1 MAKLGDLIVKIG
13 GDTRD
18 LNKSL
23 GRVRREMRS
32 MSSNFEAV
40 GQSLTKS
47 LTLPLA
53 AIGSFALK
61 SAADLEKLEV
71 SFISLTGGA
80 EQASNMMEQ
89 LNEFTAKTPFQID
102 AVAKSARQLIA
113 SGTEISEV
121 NNQLQ
126 FLGDIAATSGSS
138 IDEIAAIF
146 AKVNA
151 KGKVELENLNQL
163 AERGIPIF
171 KTLSETTG
179 LLPSELGG
187 GAVSVEEFNNALRSF
202 AEEGGIANGAMERL
216 SETAAGKFSTA
227 LDNLKQ
233 AGASMMDDLLPAFKG
248 SLDGVINL
256 AKKIGDLDVGTK
268 RIIVTTAGFAA
279 AIGPLLIVL
288 PKLIAGLK
296 ATRDIFVSL
305 NATML
310 ANPITAIAITAG
322 TLTIALAGLVDT
334 TSQAQKKTDEFIE
347 SLEGLDQKQKEV
359 GITTRIELL
368 KTEKVQME
376 VAARAEEM
384 ANAIGQ
390 VGDRLDKQ
398 VGRGSAQR
406 YKEQVRNLGE
416 EIGLLETELQN
427 LSLENLN
434 EDFEDSTEKTKK
446 ATEAVL
452 RYSEALKTLQPQ
464 LIETDTGV
472 KQLQQSNSTVA
483 DLIKDKVIPAYNN
496 YTQMISS
503 SFAEAIV
510 ESENFAESVKNLGK
524 QILKSLLSEAIAN
537 AITNASSAKNPANQL
552 SAGLSIPAFIAA
564 AVGSV
569 KKAFGGVPALAAGG
583 LAFGETMSIVGDNR
597 NAAIDPEVIAPLS
610 KLKDYIGGGSTNVY
624 GRISGDDI
632 LISNARASRD
642 RNRFA

>member
-13 GDTRD
+13 ADTRD

-53 AIGSFALK
+53 AIGTFALK

-113 SGTEISEV
+113 SGTDISEV

-138 IDEIAAIF
+138 IDELAAIY

-151 KGKVELENLNQL
+151 KGKVELENLNQVV
-163 AERGIPIF
+163 ERGIPIMS
-171 KTLSETTG
+171 KLTETTG
-179 LLPSELGG
+179 LLPSEMEG
-187 GAVSVEEFNNALRSF
+187 GAVSVEEFNDALRSF

-216 SETAAGKFSTA
+216 SETASGKFSTA

-233 AGASMMDDLLPAFKG
+233 AGAAMMDDLLPAFKG

-268 RIIVTTAGFAA
+268 RIIVTTAAFVA

-310 ANPITAIAITAG
+310 ANPLTAIAITAG
-322 TLTIALAGLVDT
+322 VLTVALASLVDT

-347 SLEGLDQKQKEV
+347 SLEGLDKKQKEV

-384 ANAIGQ
+384 SSAIGQ
-390 VGDRLDKQ
+390 VGNRLEKQ
-398 VGRGSAQR
+398 VSSGSAQR
-406 YKEQVRNLGE
+406 YTEQVKNLGE
-416 EIGLLETELQN
+416 EIALLETELQN
-427 LSLENLN
+427 LSLKKLD
-434 EDFEDSTEKTKK
+434 EDFEDSTSTTVK

-464 LIETDTGV
+464 LIETDAGI

-483 DLIKDKVIPAYNN
+483 DLINETAIPTFEGYAQTVGQIFGNLAKDAANG
-496 YTQMISS
+496 
-503 SFAEAIV
+503 AEAFKT
-510 ESENFAESVKNLGK
+510 FAISGIRAVLALAKAQVISNATGPN
-524 QILKSLLSEAIAN
+524 AAN
-537 AITNASSAKNPANQL
+537 VASG
-552 SAGLSIPAFIAA
+552 GLATPAFIVAGLTMLDTFIA
-564 AVGSV
+564 GI
-569 KKAFGGVPALAAGG
+569 PALASGG

-610 KLKDYIGGGSTNVY
+610 KLKNYIGGGSTNVY

-632 LISNARASRD
+632 VISNDRAMRD
-642 RNRFA
+642 RNRYI

>member
-13 GDTRD
+13 ADTRD

-23 GRVRREMRS
+23 GKVRREMRS

-53 AIGSFALK
+53 AVGTFALK

-187 GAVSVEEFNNALRSF
+187 GAVSVEEFNDALRSF
-202 AEEGGIANGAMERL
+202 AEEGGFANGAMERL
-216 SETAAGKFSTA
+216 SETASGKFSTA

-233 AGASMMDDLLPAFKG
+233 AGAAMMDDLLPAFKG

-256 AKKIGDLDVGTK
+256 SKKIGDLDIGTK
-268 RIIVTTAGFAA
+268 KIIVTTAAFAA

-288 PKLIAGLK
+288 PKLIAGVTALR
-296 ATRDIFVSL
+296 TGFLTL
-305 NATML
+305 NAAML
-310 ANPITAIAITAG
+310 ANPISAIAITAG

-347 SLEGLDQKQKEV
+347 SLEGLDKKQKEV

-406 YKEQVRNLGE
+406 YTEQVRNLGE
-416 EIGLLETELQN
+416 EIALLETELQN

-434 EDFEDSTEKTKK
+434 EDFEDSTSTTVK

-464 LIETDTGV
+464 LIETDTGI

-483 DLIKDKVIPAYNN
+483 DLINETVIPTFSAFE
-496 YTQMISS
+496 TQLSQG
-503 SFAEAIV
+503 FASAIV
-510 ESENFAESVKNLGK
+510 EGENFAENMKNLAK
-524 QILKSLLSEAIAN
+524 QLLQTLLSEAIAN
-537 AITNASSAKNPANQL
+537 AITNASSAKNPANQI
-552 SAGLSIPAFIAA
+552 SGGLSIPGFIAA

-569 KKAFGGVPALAAGG
+569 KAAFGGVPALAAGG

-610 KLKDYIGGGSTNVY
+610 KLKDYIGGGNTNVY

>member
-13 GDTRD
+13 ADTRD

-53 AIGSFALK
+53 AIGTFALK

-126 FLGDIAATSGSS
+126 FLGDIAATSGAS

-187 GAVSVEEFNNALRSF
+187 GAVSVEEFNDALRSF

-233 AGASMMDDLLPAFKG
+233 AGAAMMDDLLPAFKG

-256 AKKIGDLDVGTK
+256 SKKIGDLDIGTK
-268 RIIVTTAGFAA
+268 KIIVTTAAFVA

-288 PKLIAGLK
+288 PKLIAGVTTLR
-296 ATRDIFVSL
+296 TGFITL
-305 NATML
+305 NAAML
-310 ANPITAIAITAG
+310 ANPIGAIAITAG
-322 TLTIALAGLVDT
+322 VLTIALAGLVDT

-347 SLEGLDQKQKEV
+347 SLEGLDKKQKEV

-406 YKEQVRNLGE
+406 YTEQVRNLGE
-416 EIGLLETELQN
+416 EIALLETELQN

-483 DLIKDKVIPAYNN
+483 DLIKDKVIPAYDN

-610 KLKDYIGGGSTNVY
+610 KLKDYIGGGNTNVY

>member
-13 GDTRD
+13 ADTRD

-23 GRVRREMRS
+23 GRVRRNMRS

-126 FLGDIAATSGSS
+126 FLGDIAATSGAS

-187 GAVSVEEFNNALRSF
+187 GAVSVEEFNEALKSF

-216 SETAAGKFSTA
+216 SETASGKFSTA

-233 AGASMMDDLLPAFKG
+233 AGAAMMDDLLPAFKG

-256 AKKIGDLDVGTK
+256 SKKIGDLDIGTK
-268 RIIVTTAGFAA
+268 KIIVTTAAFVA

-288 PKLIAGLK
+288 PKLVAGMVL
-296 ATRDIFVSL
+296 VSAKFTAFTAL
-305 NATML
+305 LL
-310 ANPITAIAITAG
+310 ANPFTAVITGAALLGAAFVA
-322 TLTIALAGLVDT
+322 LTST

-452 RYSEALKTLQPQ
+452 KYSEALKTLQPQ

-483 DLIKDKVIPAYNN
+483 DLIKDKVIPAYKN

-537 AITNASSAKNPANQL
+537 AITNATSAKNPANQL

-610 KLKDYIGGGSTNVY
+610 KLKNYIGGGSTNVY

-632 LISNARASRD
+632 LISNARALRD

>member
-13 GDTRD
+13 ADTRD

-23 GRVRREMRS
+23 GKVRREMRS

-53 AIGSFALK
+53 AVGTFALK

-80 EQASNMMEQ
+80 EQASIMMEQ

-126 FLGDIAATSGSS
+126 FLGDIAATSGAS

-187 GAVSVEEFNNALRSF
+187 GAVSVEEFNDALRSF

-216 SETAAGKFSTA
+216 SETASGKFSTA

-233 AGASMMDDLLPAFKG
+233 AGAAMMDDLLPAFKG

-256 AKKIGDLDVGTK
+256 SKKIGDLDVGTK
-268 RIIVTTAGFAA
+268 RIIVTTAAFVA

-288 PKLIAGLK
+288 PKLIAGVTALRTGFI
-296 ATRDIFVSL
+296 AL
-305 NATML
+305 NAAML
-310 ANPITAIAITAG
+310 ANPISAIAITAG
-322 TLTIALAGLVDT
+322 VLTVALASLVDT

-347 SLEGLDQKQKEV
+347 SLEGLDKKQKEV

-384 ANAIGQ
+384 SSAIGQ
-390 VGDRLDKQ
+390 VGNRLEKQ
-398 VGRGSAQR
+398 VSSGSAQR
-406 YKEQVRNLGE
+406 YKEQVKNLGE
-416 EIGLLETELQN
+416 EIALLETELQN
-427 LSLENLN
+427 LSLKKLD
-434 EDFEDSTEKTKK
+434 EDFEDSTSTTVK

-483 DLIKDKVIPAYNN
+483 DLINETVIPTFSAFE
-496 YTQMISS
+496 TQLSQG
-503 SFAEAIV
+503 FASAIV
-510 ESENFAESVKNLGK
+510 EGENFAENMKNLAK
-524 QILKSLLSEAIAN
+524 QLLQTLLSEAIAN
-537 AITNASSAKNPANQL
+537 AITNASSAKNPANQI
-552 SAGLSIPAFIAA
+552 SGGLSIPAFIAA

-569 KKAFGGVPALAAGG
+569 KAAFGSVPALAAGG

-610 KLKDYIGGGSTNVY
+610 KLRDYIGGGSTNVY

>member
-13 GDTRD
+13 ADTRD

-53 AIGSFALK
+53 AIGTFALK

-126 FLGDIAATSGSS
+126 FLGDIAATSGAS

-187 GAVSVEEFNNALRSF
+187 GAVSVEEFNDALRSF

-216 SETAAGKFSTA
+216 SETASGKFSTA

-233 AGASMMDDLLPAFKG
+233 AGAAMMDDLLPAFKG

-268 RIIVTTAGFAA
+268 RIIVTTAGFVA

-288 PKLIAGLK
+288 PKLIVGLK

-310 ANPITAIAITAG
+310 ANPISAIAITAG
-322 TLTIALAGLVDT
+322 VLTVALASLVDT

-406 YKEQVRNLGE
+406 YTEQVRNLGE
-416 EIGLLETELQN
+416 EIQLLETELQN

-452 RYSEALKTLQPQ
+452 RYSEALKTLQPK

>member
-13 GDTRD
+13 ADTRD

-23 GRVRREMRS
+23 GKVRREMRS

-53 AIGSFALK
+53 AVGTFALK

-80 EQASNMMEQ
+80 EQASIMMEQ

-126 FLGDIAATSGSS
+126 FLGDIAATSGAS

-179 LLPSELGG
+179 LLPSQLGG
-187 GAVSVEEFNNALRSF
+187 GAVSVEEFNNALKSF

-216 SETAAGKFSTA
+216 SETASGKFSTA

-233 AGASMMDDLLPAFKG
+233 AGAAMMDDLLPAFKG

-256 AKKIGDLDVGTK
+256 SKKIGDLDVGTK
-268 RIIVTTAGFAA
+268 RIIVTTAAFVA

-288 PKLIAGLK
+288 PKLIAGVTALRTGFI
-296 ATRDIFVSL
+296 AL
-305 NATML
+305 NAAML
-310 ANPITAIAITAG
+310 ANPISAIAITAG
-322 TLTIALAGLVDT
+322 VLTVALASLVDT

-347 SLEGLDQKQKEV
+347 SLEGLDKKQKEV

-384 ANAIGQ
+384 SSAIGQ
-390 VGDRLDKQ
+390 VGNRLEKQ
-398 VGRGSAQR
+398 VSSGSAQR
-406 YKEQVRNLGE
+406 YKEQVKNLGE
-416 EIGLLETELQN
+416 EIALLETELQN
-427 LSLENLN
+427 LSLKKLD
-434 EDFEDSTEKTKK
+434 EDFEDSTSTTVK

-483 DLIKDKVIPAYNN
+483 DLINETVIPTFSAFE
-496 YTQMISS
+496 TQLSQG
-503 SFAEAIV
+503 FASAIV
-510 ESENFAESVKNLGK
+510 EGENFAENMKNLAK
-524 QILKSLLSEAIAN
+524 QLLQTLLSEAIAN
-537 AITNASSAKNPANQL
+537 AITNASSAKNPANQI
-552 SAGLSIPAFIAA
+552 SGGLSIPAFIAA

-569 KKAFGGVPALAAGG
+569 KAAFGSVPALAAGG

-610 KLKDYIGGGSTNVY
+610 KLRDYIGGGSTNVY

>member
-13 GDTRD
+13 ADTRD

-23 GRVRREMRS
+23 GKVRREMRS

-53 AIGSFALK
+53 AVGTFALK

-126 FLGDIAATSGSS
+126 FLGDIAATSGAS

-187 GAVSVEEFNNALRSF
+187 GAVSVEEFNDALRSF
-202 AEEGGIANGAMERL
+202 AEEGGFANGAMERL
-216 SETAAGKFSTA
+216 SETASGKFSTA

-233 AGASMMDDLLPAFKG
+233 AGAAMMDDLLPAFKG

-256 AKKIGDLDVGTK
+256 SKKIGDLDIGTK
-268 RIIVTTAGFAA
+268 KIIVTTAAFVA

-288 PKLIAGLK
+288 PKLIAGVAALRTGFI
-296 ATRDIFVSL
+296 AL
-305 NATML
+305 NAAML
-310 ANPITAIAITAG
+310 ANPISAIAITAG
-322 TLTIALAGLVDT
+322 VLTVALAGLVDT

-347 SLEGLDQKQKEV
+347 SLEGLDKKQKEV

-384 ANAIGQ
+384 SSAIGQ
-390 VGDRLDKQ
+390 VGNRLEKQ
-398 VGRGSAQR
+398 VSSGSAQR
-406 YKEQVRNLGE
+406 YKEQVKNLGE
-416 EIGLLETELQN
+416 EIALLETELQN
-427 LSLENLN
+427 LSLKKLD
-434 EDFEDSTEKTKK
+434 EDFEDSTSTTVK

-483 DLIKDKVIPAYNN
+483 DLINETVIPTFSAFE
-496 YTQMISS
+496 TQLSQG
-503 SFAEAIV
+503 FASAIV
-510 ESENFAESVKNLGK
+510 EGENFAENMKNLAK
-524 QILKSLLSEAIAN
+524 QLLQTLLSEAIAN
-537 AITNASSAKNPANQL
+537 AITNASSAKNPANQI
-552 SAGLSIPAFIAA
+552 SGGLSIPAFIAA

-569 KKAFGGVPALAAGG
+569 KAAFGSVPALAAGG

-610 KLKDYIGGGSTNVY
+610 KLRDYIGGGSTNVY

>member
-610 KLKDYIGGGSTNVY
+610 KLKDYIGGGNTNVY

>member
-13 GDTRD
+13 ADTRD

-23 GRVRREMRS
+23 GKVRREMRS

-53 AIGSFALK
+53 AVGTFALK

-80 EQASNMMEQ
+80 EQASIMMEQ

-126 FLGDIAATSGSS
+126 FLGDIAATSGAS

-187 GAVSVEEFNNALRSF
+187 GAVSVEEFNDALRSF
-202 AEEGGIANGAMERL
+202 AEEGGFANGAMERL
-216 SETAAGKFSTA
+216 SETASGKFSTA

-233 AGASMMDDLLPAFKG
+233 AGAAMMDDLLPAFKG

-256 AKKIGDLDVGTK
+256 SKKIGDLDVGTK
-268 RIIVTTAGFAA
+268 RIIVTTAAFVA

-288 PKLIAGLK
+288 PKLIAGVTALRTGFI
-296 ATRDIFVSL
+296 AL
-305 NATML
+305 NAAML
-310 ANPITAIAITAG
+310 ANPISAIAITAG
-322 TLTIALAGLVDT
+322 VLTVALASLVDT

-347 SLEGLDQKQKEV
+347 SLEGLDKKQKEV

-384 ANAIGQ
+384 SSAIGQ
-390 VGDRLDKQ
+390 VGNRLEKQ
-398 VGRGSAQR
+398 VSSGSAQR
-406 YKEQVRNLGE
+406 YKEQVKNLGE
-416 EIGLLETELQN
+416 EIALLETELQN
-427 LSLENLN
+427 LSLKKLD
-434 EDFEDSTEKTKK
+434 EDFEDSTSTTVK

-483 DLIKDKVIPAYNN
+483 DLINETVIPTFSAFE
-496 YTQMISS
+496 TQLSQG
-503 SFAEAIV
+503 FASAIV
-510 ESENFAESVKNLGK
+510 EGENFAENMKNLAK
-524 QILKSLLSEAIAN
+524 QLLQTLLSEAIAN
-537 AITNASSAKNPANQL
+537 AITNASSAKNPANQI
-552 SAGLSIPAFIAA
+552 SGGLSIPAFIAA

-569 KKAFGGVPALAAGG
+569 KAAFGSVPALAAGG

-610 KLKDYIGGGSTNVY
+610 KLRDYIGGGSTNVY

>member
-13 GDTRD
+13 ADTRD

-23 GRVRREMRS
+23 GKVRREMRS

-53 AIGSFALK
+53 AVGTFALK

-80 EQASNMMEQ
+80 EQASDMMEQ

-126 FLGDIAATSGSS
+126 FLGDIAATSGAS

-187 GAVSVEEFNNALRSF
+187 GAVSVEEFNDALRSF

-216 SETAAGKFSTA
+216 SETASGKFSTA

-233 AGASMMDDLLPAFKG
+233 AGAAMMDDLLPAFKG

-256 AKKIGDLDVGTK
+256 SKKIGDLDVGTK
-268 RIIVTTAGFAA
+268 KMIVTTAAFVA

-288 PKLIAGLK
+288 PKLIAGIAALRTGFI
-296 ATRDIFVSL
+296 AL
-305 NATML
+305 NAAML
-310 ANPITAIAITAG
+310 ANPISAIAVTAG
-322 TLTIALAGLVDT
+322 ILTVALAGLVDT

-347 SLEGLDQKQKEV
+347 SLEGLDKKQKEV

-406 YKEQVRNLGE
+406 YTEQVRNLGE

-434 EDFEDSTEKTKK
+434 EDFEDSTSTTVK

-483 DLIKDKVIPAYNN
+483 DLINETVIPTFSAFES
-496 YTQMISS
+496 QLSQG
-503 SFAEAIV
+503 FASAIV
-510 ESENFAESVKNLGK
+510 EGENFAENMKNLAK
-524 QILKSLLSEAIAN
+524 QLLQTLLSEAIAN
-537 AITNASSAKNPANQL
+537 AITNASSAKNPANQI
-552 SAGLSIPAFIAA
+552 SGGLSIPAFIAA

-569 KKAFGGVPALAAGG
+569 KAAFGSVPALAAGG

-610 KLKDYIGGGSTNVY
+610 KLRDYIGGGSTNVY

>member
-13 GDTRD
+13 ADTRD

-23 GRVRREMRS
+23 GRVRRNMRS

-126 FLGDIAATSGSS
+126 FLGDIAATSGAS

-187 GAVSVEEFNNALRSF
+187 GAVSVEEFNEALKSF

-227 LDNLKQ
+227 LDNLKL
-233 AGASMMDDLLPAFKG
+233 AGAAMMDDLLPAFKG

-256 AKKIGDLDVGTK
+256 SKKIGDLDIGTK
-268 RIIVTTAGFAA
+268 KIIVTTAAFVA

-288 PKLIAGLK
+288 PKLVAGMVL
-296 ATRDIFVSL
+296 VSAKFTAFTAL
-305 NATML
+305 LL
-310 ANPITAIAITAG
+310 ANPFTAVITGAALLGAAFVA
-322 TLTIALAGLVDT
+322 LTST

-452 RYSEALKTLQPQ
+452 KYSEALKTLQPQ
-464 LIETDTGV
+464 LIQTDTGV

-537 AITNASSAKNPANQL
+537 AITNATSAKNPANQL

-610 KLKDYIGGGSTNVY
+610 KLKNYIGGGSTNVY

-632 LISNARASRD
+632 LISNARALRD

>member
-13 GDTRD
+13 ADTRD

-53 AIGSFALK
+53 AIGTFALK

-126 FLGDIAATSGSS
+126 FLGDIAATSGAS

-187 GAVSVEEFNNALRSF
+187 GAVSVEEFKDALRSF

-216 SETAAGKFSTA
+216 SETASGKFSTA

-233 AGASMMDDLLPAFKG
+233 AGAAMMDDLLPAFKG

-268 RIIVTTAGFAA
+268 RIIVTTAGFVA

-288 PKLIAGLK
+288 PKLIVGLK

-310 ANPITAIAITAG
+310 ANPISAIAITAG
-322 TLTIALAGLVDT
+322 VLTVALASLVDT

-406 YKEQVRNLGE
+406 YTEQVRNLGE
-416 EIGLLETELQN
+416 EIQLLETELQN

-452 RYSEALKTLQPQ
+452 RYSEALKTLQPK

>member
-13 GDTRD
+13 ADTRD

-23 GRVRREMRS
+23 GKVRREMRS

-53 AIGSFALK
+53 AVGTFALK

-80 EQASNMMEQ
+80 EQASDMMEQ

-126 FLGDIAATSGSS
+126 FLGDIAATSGAS

-187 GAVSVEEFNNALRSF
+187 GAVSVEEFNDALRSF

-216 SETAAGKFSTA
+216 SETASGKFSTA

-233 AGASMMDDLLPAFKG
+233 AGAAMMDDLLPAFKG

-256 AKKIGDLDVGTK
+256 SKKIGDLDVGTK
-268 RIIVTTAGFAA
+268 KMIVTTAAFVA

-288 PKLIAGLK
+288 PKLIAGIAALRTGFI
-296 ATRDIFVSL
+296 AL
-305 NATML
+305 NAAML
-310 ANPITAIAITAG
+310 ANPISAIAVTAG
-322 TLTIALAGLVDT
+322 ILTVALAGLVDT

-347 SLEGLDQKQKEV
+347 SLEGLDKKQKEV

-406 YKEQVRNLGE
+406 YTEQVRNLGE

-434 EDFEDSTEKTKK
+434 EDFEDSTSTTVK

-483 DLIKDKVIPAYNN
+483 DLINETVIPTFSAFE
-496 YTQMISS
+496 TQLSQG
-503 SFAEAIV
+503 FASAIV
-510 ESENFAESVKNLGK
+510 EGENFAENMKNLAK
-524 QILKSLLSEAIAN
+524 QLLQTLLSEAIAN
-537 AITNASSAKNPANQL
+537 AITNASSAKNPANQI
-552 SAGLSIPAFIAA
+552 SGGLSIPAFIAA

-569 KKAFGGVPALAAGG
+569 KAAFGSVPALAAGG

-610 KLKDYIGGGSTNVY
+610 KLRDYIGGGSTNVY

>member
-13 GDTRD
+13 ADTRD

-23 GRVRREMRS
+23 GKVRREMRS

-53 AIGSFALK
+53 AIGTFALK

-113 SGTEISEV
+113 SGTDISEV

-138 IDEIAAIF
+138 IDELAAIY

-151 KGKVELENLNQL
+151 KGKVELENLNQVV
-163 AERGIPIF
+163 ERGIPIMS
-171 KTLSETTG
+171 KLTETTG
-179 LLPSELGG
+179 LLPSEMEG
-187 GAVSVEEFNNALRSF
+187 GAVSVEEFNDALRSF

-216 SETAAGKFSTA
+216 SETASGKFSTA
-227 LDNLKQ
+227 LDTLKQ
-233 AGASMMDDLLPAFKG
+233 AGAAMMDDLLPAFKG

-256 AKKIGDLDVGTK
+256 SKKIGDLDIGTK
-268 RIIVTTAGFAA
+268 RIIVTTAAFVA

-288 PKLIAGLK
+288 PKLIAGVTALRTGFI
-296 ATRDIFVSL
+296 AL
-305 NATML
+305 NAAML
-310 ANPITAIAITAG
+310 ANPIGAIAITAG
-322 TLTIALAGLVDT
+322 VLTVALAGLVDT

-347 SLEGLDQKQKEV
+347 SLEGLDKKQKEV

-384 ANAIGQ
+384 SSAIGQ
-390 VGDRLDKQ
+390 VGNRLEKQ
-398 VGRGSAQR
+398 VSSGSAQR
-406 YKEQVRNLGE
+406 YTEQVKNLGE
-416 EIGLLETELQN
+416 EIALLETELQN
-427 LSLENLN
+427 LSLKKLD
-434 EDFEDSTEKTKK
+434 EDFEDSTSTTVK

-483 DLIKDKVIPAYNN
+483 DLIKDKVIPAYDN

-569 KKAFGGVPALAAGG
+569 KAAFGSVPALAAGG